1 MVSIDCCWDRAGFEQ
16 SSMRPPQLFHSKKN
30 LLRHFITTSTNRNC
44 AITDVPMVLDKMA
57 DSRLKWNV
65 DHDYSS
71 WARLK

>member
-1 MVSIDCCWDRAGFEQ
+1 MVSIDCCCDRAGFEQ
-16 SSMRPPQLFHSKKN
+16 SSMRPPQLFHSKK
-30 LLRHFITTSTNRNC
+30 STEHC

-71 WARLK
+71 WARLKMM